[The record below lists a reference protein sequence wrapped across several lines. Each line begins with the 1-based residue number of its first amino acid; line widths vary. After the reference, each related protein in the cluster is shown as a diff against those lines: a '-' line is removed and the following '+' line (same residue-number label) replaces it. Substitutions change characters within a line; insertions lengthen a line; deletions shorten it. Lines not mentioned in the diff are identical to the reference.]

1 MTRRQERRLREIV
14 RRLRVEDAR
23 REVQLGLQRLIDIC
37 ENEQRRERY
46 RECLRLIAE

>member
-14 RRLRVEDAR
+14 RRLRVEDAKQ
-23 REVQLGLQRLIDIC
+23 EVLDGLHRLIEIC